1 MASPR
6 LYALLALGT
15 FLIIGTMRLYKD
27 PQQAEKLLELAKANS
42 EVVVAGTAIF
52 GGVMH
57 HVYTTYYAE
66 PPHTTP
72 PDSLYHKVL
81 TALTARSSLPTSAE
95 VCDYILSG
103 FIALDT
109 EGASKITTA
118 TSAPLT
124 MDTLI
129 TYSSA

>member
-57 HVYTTYYAE
+57 H
-66 PPHTTP
+66 
-72 PDSLYHKVL
+72 KVL